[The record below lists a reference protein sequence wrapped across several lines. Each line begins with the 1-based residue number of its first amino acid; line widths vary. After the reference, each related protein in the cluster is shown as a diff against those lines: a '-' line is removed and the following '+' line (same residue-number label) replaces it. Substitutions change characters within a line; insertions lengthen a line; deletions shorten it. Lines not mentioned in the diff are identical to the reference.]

1 MSTKLL
7 FRKRFIVTT
16 LSLMGFLFWVY
27 ILHPL
32 KWNPAQHRDVNKL
45 YKNFKYHSQ
54 PGSRL
59 MKVHKYLNNEWIID
73 GNICRNTAEVFITG
87 ILLNGPQGTLPI
99 YVHSPLADQFVSG
112 GIIREGAW
120 ESDYVSLIHAYLLN
134 DTSLDFVDIGAN
146 IGVYTLTMSK
156 LGRQV
161 IAIEPF
167 KPNIQRLC
175 RTLEDNRVDNHVT
188 LVTNPLSDNRTT
200 VVMHEQFGNIGG
212 THAQKTDG
220 NVPGTLNTITLD
232 DVYNLKPLKRV
243 VIKMDVESYENK
255 VLQGGKEF
263 FDKVDVR
270 IILMEWVQHKQ
281 SKDARAIISFL
292 TERNLYPYTVEQVPL
307 PLELHYFAGWPNDV
321 LWINKNPLM
330 TWDKKLNE

>member
-1 MSTKLL
+1 
-7 FRKRFIVTT
+7 
-16 LSLMGFLFWVY
+16 
-27 ILHPL
+27 
-32 KWNPAQHRDVNKL
+32 
-45 YKNFKYHSQ
+45 
-54 PGSRL
+54 

-73 GNICRNTAEVFITG
+73 GNICRNTDEWFITG
-87 ILLNGPQGTLPI
+87 ILSDGPQGTLPI

-112 GIIREGAW
+112 NIVREGGW
-120 ESDYVSLIHAYLLN
+120 ERDYVSLIHGYLLN

-146 IGVYTLTMSK
+146 IGVYTLTMAK

-161 IAIEPF
+161 IAIEPL

-175 RTLEDNRVDNHVT
+175 RTLEDNRVDNRVT
-188 LVTNPLSDNRTT
+188 LITNPLSDSRTT

-212 THAQKTDG
+212 THARKTDG
-220 NVPGTLNTITLD
+220 NVPGTLDTITLD
-232 DVYNLKPLKRV
+232 DVYKLKPLKRV
-243 VIKMDVESYENK
+243 IIKMDVESYENK

-292 TERNLYPYTVEQVPL
+292 TERNLYPYTVQYIPL
-307 PLELHYFAGWPNDV
+307 PLELYYFAGWPNDV
-321 LWINKNPLM
+321 FWINKNPPM
-330 TWDKKLNE
+330 T